1 MRQNLVIVESGSK
14 TRTIQKILG
23 SEYTV
28 IASGGHI
35 DNLPK
40 KELGIDVTDDFRTH
54 YSVLSAKRQWIRD
67 VRERLQKNPDT
78 KLWLA
83 TDKDLEGE
91 RIAEAIRVQC
101 RLKQGSFHRVYF
113 TEITPVAIREA
124 FSNPLPHLDAAAL
137 ESQETR
143 RVLDRLI
150 GYQLS
155 PLLWKRFPQNSRT
168 PLSIGRVQAA
178 TLSLVVEKGQQI
190 ERHENQKK
198 WSIHGEFQDLP
209 RATLTLSEDL
219 EIHQFLQSLKGI
231 FTAIAKP
238 PSIVKTHPP
247 PPFMTSTI
255 QQTAYRELGIPI
267 QRTMKICQELYE
279 KGKITYPRT
288 DSCVLSETFQNEA
301 LAFLQDRYGVE
312 SIATASSMAG
322 TKKSRSRTN
331 NNKHAQE
338 AHEAIRPTSCRL
350 ETLPET
356 DGTPQQRDHARVYA
370 LIWKRTMASLM
381 RPAEYKE
388 TKIHIRDASFSMDSG
403 HAFRCAPRTLV
414 YPGYLV
420 LSSSSSST
428 AVVDVEKKQYPETPW
443 IVDCTGGVEAREIYD
458 APPARYDEASLVR
471 RMEEEGIGRPATY
484 QQSIDKLVDK
494 HYMEKRGT
502 EGRLEKISVL
512 RWTSAS
518 SKILEHV
525 EEVRVGAEPSSR
537 FASTEL
543 GLRVH
548 QFLQD
553 HFPDVVSVSFT
564 KEMEI
569 KLDQVQKGLNTRLA
583 ILGTFYGTWDPL
595 IQSVRGLI
603 SNNTSKSNAVP
614 KAIPLR
620 EFKIGRRIYR
630 VYQGQ
635 YGPYLKFKEGTRIK
649 NVGLTPYLQWKGL
662 GVGDINDLSSEDV
675 TLLTSMPVMVRWEGA
690 EYKMEYGRYGFY
702 CRADKTLTPV
712 QIRSMLLRQ
721 FPSV

>member
-1 MRQNLVIVESGSK
+1 MRHHLVIVESGSK

-40 KELGIDVTDDFRTH
+40 KELGVDVTDEFRTH
-54 YSVLSAKRQWIRD
+54 YSVLPAKRQWIRD
-67 VRERLQKNPDT
+67 VRERLQKNQEA
-78 KLWLA
+78 KIWLA

-91 RIAEAIRVQC
+91 RIAEAIRIQC
-101 RLKQGSFHRVYF
+101 RLKQGTFQRVYF

-124 FSNPLPHLDAAAL
+124 FSHPLPHLDAAAL

-178 TLSLVVEKGQQI
+178 TLSLVVERSQQH
-190 ERHENQKK
+190 ELHENQKK
-198 WSIHGEFQDLP
+198 WSIHGQFQDLP
-209 RATLTLSEDL
+209 RASLTLLDDL
-219 EIHQFLQSLKGI
+219 DNNKTKIHRFLQSLQGV
-231 FTAIAKP
+231 FTATAMSP
-238 PSIVKTHPP
+238 TLVKTYPP

-288 DSCVLSETFQNEA
+288 DSCILSETFQKEA
-301 LAFLQDRYGVE
+301 LAFLQDRYGVQ
-312 SIATASSMAG
+312 SISTATTG
-322 TKKSRSRTN
+322 TKKSRAGS
-331 NNKHAQE
+331 QE
-338 AHEAIRPTSCRL
+338 AHESIRPTSCCL

-356 DGTPQQRDHARVYA
+356 EAQRDHARLYA
-370 LIWKRTMASLM
+370 LIWRRTMASLM

-388 TKIHIRDASFSMDSG
+388 TKIHIRDASFPLDSLQV
-403 HAFRCAPRTLV
+403 FRCAPRSLV
-414 YPGYLV
+414 FPGFML
-420 LSSSSSST
+420 LSPST
-428 AVVDVEKKQYPETPW
+428 VVVEKKQYPETPW
-443 IVDCTGGVEAREIYD
+443 IVACTGSVEAREIYD

-494 HYMEKRGT
+494 HYIEKRGT

-548 QFLQD
+548 GFLQE
-553 HFPDVVSVSFT
+553 HFPDIVSVSFT
-564 KEMEI
+564 KEMET
-569 KLDQVQKGLNTRLA
+569 KLDEVQKGLNSRLA
-583 ILGTFYGTWDPL
+583 ILGTFYDTWEPL
-595 IQSVRGLI
+595 IQSVGSLI
-603 SNNTSKSNAVP
+603 SNTSGSSAVVP

-620 EFKIGRRIYR
+620 EFKIGRRLYR

-635 YGPYLKFKEGTRIK
+635 YGPYLKFKEGTHIK

-662 GVGDINDLSSEDV
+662 DSIDDLSSEDI
-675 TLLTSMPVMVRWEGA
+675 TLLTSMPVTVREGGVG
-690 EYKMEYGRYGFY
+690 YKMEYGRYGFY

-721 FPSV
+721 FPSA